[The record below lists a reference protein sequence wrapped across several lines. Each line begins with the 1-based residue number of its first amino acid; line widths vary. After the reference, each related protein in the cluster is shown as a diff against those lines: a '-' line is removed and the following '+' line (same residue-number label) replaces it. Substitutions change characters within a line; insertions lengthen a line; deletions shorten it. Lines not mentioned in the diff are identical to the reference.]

1 MKLNILPA
9 ALAFGVIA
17 VLSIQAGHAQT
28 TVIPGKNNST
38 VIIEQDNKPTA
49 VIDVNKDINGQTKE
63 AAANNDTVEAK
74 DAAKPNN
81 ADAKAGISAEVR
93 KAASE
98 TEKRPETTGEVS
110 RDKEGNVVE
119 KPKKDCIK
127 ESWMGDKPSEKC
139 G

>member
-1 MKLNILPA
+1 MKCNMFMT
-9 ALAFGVIA
+9 ALALSVIGA
-17 VLSIQAGHAQT
+17 VSVQAQT
-28 TVIPGKNNST
+28 TVIPGKDNAT

-63 AAANNDTVEAK
+63 AAANNDAVEAK
-74 DAAKPNN
+74 DAVKPSNS
-81 ADAKAGISAEVR
+81 DAKADISAEVR

-98 TEKRPETTGEVS
+98 TEARPETTGEVS

>member
-1 MKLNILPA
+1 MKCNMFMT
-9 ALAFGVIA
+9 ALALSVIGA
-17 VLSIQAGHAQT
+17 VSVQAQT
-28 TVIPGKNNST
+28 TVIPGKDNAT

-63 AAANNDTVEAK
+63 AAANNDAVEAK
-74 DAAKPNN
+74 DAVKPSNS
-81 ADAKAGISAEVR
+81 DAKAGISAEVR

-98 TEKRPETTGEVS
+98 TETRPETTGEVS